1 MKNLILALATVGLIS
16 LIYSCTPKVAEST
29 APVATAPVKPMAK
42 PLTDCETWLGKPN
55 QSEAEDNHVLYR
67 DAIKQGDFDAAF
79 PMWEKAYMIGPAAD
93 GRRDYHFTD
102 GAKIYADKLAKAT
115 DETEKRAHIAKIEAL
130 YDEAAGCFPEN
141 ASKYY
146 GLLAF
151 DQYYKYEGLVD
162 RMGVYNTFK
171 KSVDLRPESM
181 HYFTVNPF
189 TAVLI
194 EMIVQEKIPM
204 AEGQKYVQ
212 HIKNSIAHGK
222 STCKNARECEPW
234 KIIED
239 YAPLRLADLE
249 GIEGFYDCA
258 YYKSVYLADFEA
270 NQSDCEVVQLTY
282 GRLKWGGCTADDPT
296 FARVKS
302 VRDQNCAPEPIP
314 VAGPGPVKRA
324 YEALREARY
333 QEAVDNFQEAIS
345 VSSKPAN
352 QAKYALLI
360 AKVYYAHLKNY
371 PESRKWARE
380 SIQYDGTNGEPYI
393 LIGKLYASSGPLCGP
408 GRGWDS
414 QIVTWPAI
422 DKWQKA
428 KSVDPSV
435 AAEANKLIN
444 RYRQYMPDG
453 GEIFQRNLTVGQSF
467 RVRCWIQENTTIR
480 KAP

>member
-1 MKNLILALATVGLIS
+1 MKNIILGIIS
-16 LIYSCTPKVAEST
+16 LCLIAIIPSCTPKVAETTTPVET
-29 APVATAPVKPMAK
+29 APPKPVAK

-67 DAIKQGDFDAAF
+67 DEIRNGNFDAAF
-79 PMWEKAYMIGPAAD
+79 PMWEKAYSIGPAAD

-102 GAKIYADKLAKAT
+102 GAKLYADKLAKAT
-115 DETEKRAHIAKIEAL
+115 TEEEKRNHISKIQSL
-130 YDEAAGCFPEN
+130 YDEAAKCYPEN

-146 GLLAF
+146 GLLGF

-162 RMGVYNTFK
+162 RQGVYNTFK
-171 KSVDLRPESM
+171 KSVDLRPDSM

-194 EMIVQEKIPM
+194 EMIVQDKIPM
-204 AEGQKYVQ
+204 AEGQKYVR

-222 STCKNARECEPW
+222 ANCKNARECEPW

-249 GIEGFYDCA
+249 GIEGFYGCA
-258 YYKSVYLADFEA
+258 YYKSVYMADFES
-270 NQSDCEVVQLTY
+270 NQNDCEVVQLTY
-282 GRLKWGGCTADDPT
+282 GRLKWGGCTESDAD
-296 FARVKS
+296 FSRVKTI
-302 VRDQNCAPEPIP
+302 RDQNCAPEPEP
-314 VAGPGPVKRA
+314 VNTPGPLRLGR
-324 YEALREARY
+324 EALREARY
-333 QEAVDNFQEAIS
+333 SEAIDHFKEGIS
-345 VSSKPAN
+345 ISTKPDV
-352 QAKYALLI
+352 QAKYSLII
-360 AKVYYAHLKNY
+360 AKVYYSHLKNF
-371 PESRKWARE
+371 PESRKWARA

-428 KSVDPSV
+428 RSVDPSV

-444 RYRQYMPDG
+444 RYKQYMPDG
-453 GEIFQRNLTVGQSF
+453 GEIFQRNLQEGGTF
-467 RVRCWIQENTTIR
+467 RVRCWIQETTKIR